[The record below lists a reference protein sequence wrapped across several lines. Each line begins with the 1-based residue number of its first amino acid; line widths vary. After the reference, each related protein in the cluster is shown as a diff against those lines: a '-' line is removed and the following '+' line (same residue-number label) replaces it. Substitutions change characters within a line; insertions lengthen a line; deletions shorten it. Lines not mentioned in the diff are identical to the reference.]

1 MILVILLI
9 MVSLLL
15 TMNSYHESWSPFL
28 KLFDFVR
35 TYLFF
40 FHSGTLTIYVYIFI
54 HVSINVYFTYYASVS
69 TLNVSSSSSFY
80 YFSSSSF
87 TIYTYTCAIFK
98 LHIHLRR
105 ILFKLSHTH
114 AYIIF
119 TLKNKKKK
127 EIRIVQKN
135 EEQTGKQIKSK
146 EKGIKKKQYSISY
159 INTFDSSNKIS
170 CKFLDTFHIMQCVR
184 T

>member
-1 MILVILLI
+1 MF
-9 MVSLLL
+9 LLL
-15 TMNSYHESWSPFL
+15 LLSITSPPL
-28 KLFDFVR
+28 LLR
-35 TYLFF
+35 
-40 FHSGTLTIYVYIFI
+40 
-54 HVSINVYFTYYASVS
+54 
-69 TLNVSSSSSFY
+69 
-80 YFSSSSF
+80 
-87 TIYTYTCAIFK
+87 YTYTCAIFK

-119 TLKNKKKK
+119 TLKKQEKE
-127 EIRIVQKN
+127 EIRIVKKN

-170 CKFLDTFHIMQCVR
+170 
-184 T
+184 